1 MRKIASNYLLNDNK
15 IIEFGYFIFNGV
27 KVVGVATLNREQPE
41 EHGVEFYA
49 GLLVPG
55 KVDLIG
61 AMEGERI
68 DEYLDRVGY
77 WEGSDRVGI
86 TLVCNLDWSTMR
98 IKSGTNIRR
107 LG

>member
-27 KVVGVATLNREQPE
+27 KVVGVATLNRELPE

-77 WEGSDRVGI
+77 WEGSERVGI

-98 IKSGTNIRR
+98 IKSGTSVKR